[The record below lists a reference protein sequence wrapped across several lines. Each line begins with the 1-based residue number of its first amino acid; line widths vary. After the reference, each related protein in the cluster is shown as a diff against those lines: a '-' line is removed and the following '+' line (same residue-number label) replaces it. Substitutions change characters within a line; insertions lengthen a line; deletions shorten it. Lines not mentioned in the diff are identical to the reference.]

1 MWLSTCRVCLLQPV
15 TVPSVHKCHMFVT
28 RFVWSVYPDLSAM
41 GNPGIGTLPSTRLLE
56 SWDHASFSATPRW
69 RHNSGAGGG
78 GLFHYREVVSFPSS
92 SVIFIFL
99 NSLLG
104 NYLKRQIHY
113 LDISELLLYLD
124 TSESSSS
131 GYSVISVLL
140 NLVYS
145 LIFLIVAYSRFLFS
159 VWTSSGT
166 TTGRNSSAGRALD
179 STV

>member
-1 MWLSTCRVCLLQPV
+1 MPHVCDSLRLVRVSWLVCHGKPWYRHATADKALGVMGSRKLL
-15 TVPSVHKCHMFVT
+15 CHAKVKT
-28 RFVWSVYPDLSAM
+28 QQWGR
-41 GNPGIGTLPSTRLLE
+41 G
-56 SWDHASFSATPRW
+56 
-69 RHNSGAGGG
+69 GGG